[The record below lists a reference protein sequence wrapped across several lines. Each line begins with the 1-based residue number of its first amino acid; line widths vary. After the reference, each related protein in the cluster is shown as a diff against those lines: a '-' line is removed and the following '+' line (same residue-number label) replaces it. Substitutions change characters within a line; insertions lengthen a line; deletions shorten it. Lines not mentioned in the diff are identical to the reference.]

1 MTFDSNLK
9 TLLISSIRKLN
20 SQLVEPHQFD
30 IQNQGM
36 YQFVWTDIE
45 PNSTPCL
52 VGVVSKALSIDKLKD

>member
-1 MTFDSNLK
+1 MGFNSDLK
-9 TLLISSIRKLN
+9 TLLISSIRNLN

-36 YQFVWTDIE
+36 YLFVWTELE

-52 VGVVSKALSIDKLKD
+52 VGVVSKALSIDKL